1 MRGPSGRVT
10 DKMICRLAVLVL
22 ASSIL
27 GSPAVLALED
37 GRIGVLYIGCI
48 ARSRPFWDMRQDPL
62 FALSFV
68 QATLRSSGAW
78 APIQQVTE
86 GGQVARMVRLYMPR
100 TYSRVTS
107 GFDVIVLSNA
117 NRFMVGVSNIE
128 MAARAVREGGL
139 GLFMSGGWESFGG
152 HNHPDWGS
160 TSVGELLP
168 TADVE
173 GSWVSHPRGGLNLV
187 ITDGKHEFTR
197 SLPWEREKAQF
208 MFDFHHNVVTAKDGS
223 QVLARVRAPDL
234 DDPAMV
240 TWELEGK
247 NRVFALTGEVYTMAF
262 GPWAYYLDF
271 GANLMIYLDGR
282 PVPQDIDLV
291 HSLRTTM
298 HTVAVR
304 RSLLMSLLEFCDSFG
319 ADTSRITLGTEELDE
334 IAAQAKPLY
343 LQLQFEDTLDAYRRI
358 EEGLAAIE
366 QEAIRLKDRTLVW
379 IYTIEWVAVT
389 GTAMVCGVLLWSV
402 MIRQKLYREIET
414 TKLERLD
421 AF

>member
-1 MRGPSGRVT
+1 MG
-10 DKMICRLAVLVL
+10 
-22 ASSIL
+22 SS
-27 GSPAVLALED
+27 AATALED

-78 APIQQVTE
+78 APIQQVS
-86 GGQVARMVRLYMPR
+86 GGGEVARMVRLYMPR
-100 TYSRVTS
+100 TYSRLTS

-128 MAARAVREGGL
+128 MVARAVREGGL

-160 TSVGELLP
+160 TSVGDLLP
-168 TADVE
+168 TVDVE
-173 GSWVSHPRGGLNLV
+173 GSWVSHPRGDLKLV
-187 ITDGKHEFTR
+187 ITDEKHEFIR

-208 MFDFHHNVVTAKDGS
+208 MFDFHHNVVTAKEGS

-240 TWELEGK
+240 SWELAGG
-247 NRVFALTGEVYTMAF
+247 NRVFALTGEVHTMAL
-262 GPWAYYLDF
+262 GPWPYYLDF

-298 HTVAVR
+298 HAVAVR
-304 RSLLMSLLEFCDSFG
+304 RSLLISLLEFCDSFG
-319 ADTSRITLGTEELDE
+319 ADTGGITVRTDELDK

-343 LQLQFEDTLDAYRRI
+343 LQLQFQETLDAYRSV
-358 EEGLAAIE
+358 EEGLATIE
-366 QEAIRLKDRTLVW
+366 QDAMRLKDRTLFW
-379 IYTIEWVAVT
+379 IYIIEWVAVT
-389 GTAMVCGVLLWSV
+389 GTMMVCGVLLWSI
-402 MIRQKLYREIET
+402 MIRHSLYRETRT
-414 TKLERLD
+414 TRLERLD
-421 AF
+421 PP